1 MKRKL
6 FAFALGFV
14 LLFVVA
20 EAAMRI
26 TARIPSLSGGMA
38 FGVTAEATAQAG
50 KELFKIVVIGESTSQ
65 SFSLKGLDESW
76 SAALAQKLNKH
87 FSDSGIPKFAV
98 VKNLAQA
105 GSATPFQVDAL
116 EQIVRRDPPD
126 LVISM
131 MGVNDLL
138 AIQVKRSLWYTHSYV
153 GRFIYWSWAAYQCP
167 SCYRLE
173 VTPEEDGLIANPDP
187 QLAAMLEKLS
197 SAPLNEA
204 EDFEKWRISYEELRS
219 TRKEYVKELDLIWA
233 NFIVQRTR
241 ETHFYLDKNRRFR
254 AEVHAEALRYFKNAW
269 PLLKTRKAY
278 IKQVCFIYQFT
289 DGFDECATLIREALA
304 NGVKLTGD
312 LFYLLV
318 TYDPQ
323 NVSAKY
329 HGYFVKPGAP
339 VMQTT
344 IASYRR
350 VLKLSREAGFTWLS
364 MQYPGGSVEGLK
376 TIFTATPLRNFEEM
390 YLYNGPPVQVGPEAK
405 NIQFV
410 GHEDFNELIKNGN
423 EAEYF
428 DDLFARGRGLNFGH
442 LSPRGHSHLA
452 ETVFQSIVKKDL
464 WRDAN

>member
-153 GRFIYWSWAAYQCP
+153 GRFIYWSWA
-167 SCYRLE
+167 
-173 VTPEEDGLIANPDP
+173 G
-187 QLAAMLEKLS
+187 
-197 SAPLNEA
+197 
-204 EDFEKWRISYEELRS
+204 
-219 TRKEYVKELDLIWA
+219 
-233 NFIVQRTR
+233 
-241 ETHFYLDKNRRFR
+241 
-254 AEVHAEALRYFKNAW
+254 
-269 PLLKTRKAY
+269 
-278 IKQVCFIYQFT
+278 
-289 DGFDECATLIREALA
+289 
-304 NGVKLTGD
+304 
-312 LFYLLV
+312 
-318 TYDPQ
+318 
-323 NVSAKY
+323 
-329 HGYFVKPGAP
+329 
-339 VMQTT
+339 
-344 IASYRR
+344 
-350 VLKLSREAGFTWLS
+350 LSRIGTI
-364 MQYPGGSVEGLK
+364 LK
-376 TIFTATPLRNFEEM
+376 
-390 YLYNGPPVQVGPEAK
+390 
-405 NIQFV
+405 
-410 GHEDFNELIKNGN
+410 
-423 EAEYF
+423 
-428 DDLFARGRGLNFGH
+428 
-442 LSPRGHSHLA
+442 
-452 ETVFQSIVKKDL
+452 
-464 WRDAN
+464 